1 VNFAAALRRRRYVRL
16 VPRSYRL
23 QAPDVV
29 YHVGSRGVLRLP
41 IFGLVPN
48 DRGYF
53 LALLDHVVRKFQW
66 ELYAYCLMG
75 NHFHLVLETPNA
87 NISDGMQYLKGNYA
101 IWLNDQTG
109 RVGAVFERRFW
120 SEHAE
125 SESYALELSRYVA
138 LNPVRVGW
146 TKSPDAWRWSS
157 YAATVGLAKAPRFLA
172 AQRLVEW
179 FGGGH
184 KGQVLFAEFVG
195 EGVGLPPPSP

>member
-1 VNFAAALRRRRYVRL
+1 M
-16 VPRSYRL
+16 PRSYRL
-23 QAPDVV
+23 QSPDVV
-29 YHVGSRGVLRLP
+29 YHAGSRGVLRLP
-41 IFGLVPN
+41 IFDLVRN

-53 LALLDHVVRKFQW
+53 LVLLEHVVRSFEW

-75 NHFHLVLETPNA
+75 NHFHLVLETPQA
-87 NISDGMQYLKGNYA
+87 NISTGMQYLKGNYA

-120 SEHAE
+120 SEHAD

-138 LNPVRVGW
+138 LNPVRSGL
-146 TKSPDAWRWSS
+146 TKSPDAWEWSS
-157 YAATVGLAKAPRFLA
+157 YGATVGLVKPPRFLCA
-172 AQRLVEW
+172 ERIVEW

-195 EGVGLPPPSP
+195 EGIGLPPPSPQGVSGV

>member
-195 EGVGLPPPSP
+195 EGVGLPPPSS